1 MPSTRKRMRVFAGP
15 NGSGK
20 TTIIT
25 DLKDQ
30 IPFGAYVNADDIEKT
45 LFEYGALDLNAY
57 SFFANTD
64 ELQDHF
70 RHSEFATVKLGM
82 PDLFKFFSIAG
93 NKLVLTSAMSPNSY
107 IAADIAE
114 WIRLRLLD
122 AGGSFSYETL
132 MSHPGK
138 LDFSPKPMKLV
149 TGFIY
154 ILSLPKTRRSISI
167 L

>member
-1 MPSTRKRMRVFAGP
+1 MRVFAGP

-167 L
+167 V